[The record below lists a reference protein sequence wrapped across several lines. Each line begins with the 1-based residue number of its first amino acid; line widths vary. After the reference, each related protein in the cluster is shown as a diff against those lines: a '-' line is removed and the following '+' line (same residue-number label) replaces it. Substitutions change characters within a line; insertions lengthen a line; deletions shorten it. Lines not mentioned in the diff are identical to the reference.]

1 MRVALIHLMT
11 HVERARA
18 QFLGPFG
25 HFGGDF
31 GKTGTLSRR
40 QIIHL
45 DALVLHTDFF

>member
-1 MRVALIHLMT
+1 MCLVLIHLMT
-11 HVERARA
+11 HIERTGP

-31 GKTGTLSRR
+31 GKTGALGRR

-45 DALVLHTDFF
+45 DALVLHADFF